1 MNPNKTHL
9 SILLDRS
16 GSMEAIRDDVIG
28 GYNTF
33 LAAQQQQP
41 GDVTWS

>member
-1 MNPNKTHL
+1 MKNDKTHI

-28 GYNTF
+28 GYNAF
-33 LAAQQQQP
+33 LAAQQQLP
-41 GDVTWS
+41 GKATW